1 MLNAYITKR
10 IWEDH
15 AYMVSS
21 LDRIFKRLRCLLEKQ
36 SRCQHFLSS
45 LLELRWFCSLFFWN
59 KNSLLNCNF
68 FFSLKIWTFSC
79 HWLHSSSSVRGSISS
94 LWDWTLL
101 CDTSNKRLYFPV
113 SEREKILEDHEAL
126 LQSYTD
132 KHLRSFS
139 QLMETSVC
147 QAWLYAHVSC
157 LSK

>member
-1 MLNAYITKR
+1 MGRPCIHGLFPWQNFQTF
-10 IWEDH
+10 E
-15 AYMVSS
+15 VSFGEAKQVPAFS
-21 LDRIFKRLRCLLEKQ
+21 FVSAGIKVVLLPFLLEQEQ
-36 SRCQHFLSS
+36 SSQLQ
-45 LLELRWFCSLFFWN
+45 L
-59 KNSLLNCNF
+59 
-68 FFSLKIWTFSC
+68 FFSLKIWTVSC